1 MTKDIKIQGDIYRCE
16 LVCTDAYNHNPIF
29 ELTTITRGKTNKYF
43 VKTKVIGIEDCTEDG
58 LHFGVAST
66 YCMNEVDD
74 SGEMYSNE
82 YTLLD
87 EYVSDLFYD
96 LTTEKQY

>member
-1 MTKDIKIQGDIYRCE
+1 MRKNINIQGDNYDCTLI
-16 LVCTDAYNHNPIF
+16 CTDTESLYPTF

-96 LTTEKQY
+96 LTTEK